1 MPSRSLKK
9 INFKMKRRDL
19 LKKVGIGV
27 GVLAVSPFT
36 ISLLQSCNNDP
47 SWNPNFFK
55 KGDIEFLNELSDL
68 IIPSSVE
75 IPGSKELNL
84 LRFVDIY
91 ISRVLSKEEQ
101 KTIYNAFDKFQLE
114 YLKSSSLSN
123 IDSKTLNSLLDYFFV
138 KNKSKH
144 DIWMSDFMNT
154 KESQSYIFLYSF
166 RELLVS
172 AFKTNE
178 YIGKNILVY
187 RPIPGEQRGCVD
199 LIETTNGR
207 AWTI

>member
-1 MPSRSLKK
+1 
-9 INFKMKRRDL
+9 MKRRDL
-19 LKKVGIGV
+19 LKKVGIGA
-27 GVLAVSPFT
+27 GGLAVSPFT

-75 IPGSKELNL
+75 IPGAKELKL

-91 ISRVLSKEEQ
+91 ISRVLSKGEQ
-101 KTIYNAFDKFQLE
+101 KTIYNTFDKFQLE

-144 DIWMSDFMNT
+144 DIWMNDFMNT

-199 LIETTNGR
+199 LIESTNGR

>member
-1 MPSRSLKK
+1 
-9 INFKMKRRDL
+9 MKRRDL

-75 IPGSKELNL
+75 IPGAKELKL

-91 ISRVLSKEEQ
+91 ISKVLSKGEQ

-138 KNKSKH
+138 KNR
-144 DIWMSDFMNT
+144 F
-154 KESQSYIFLYSF
+154 
-166 RELLVS
+166 
-172 AFKTNE
+172 
-178 YIGKNILVY
+178 
-187 RPIPGEQRGCVD
+187 PQR
-199 LIETTNGR
+199 
-207 AWTI
+207 

>member
-1 MPSRSLKK
+1 
-9 INFKMKRRDL
+9 MKRRDL
-19 LKKVGIGV
+19 LKKVGFGV
-27 GVLAVSPFT
+27 GALAVSPFT
-36 ISLLQSCNNDP
+36 ISLLQSCNKDF
-47 SWNPNFFK
+47 SWNPFFFK

-68 IIPSSVE
+68 IIPSSAK

-91 ISRVLSKEEQ
+91 ISKVLSKGEQ
-101 KTIYNAFDKFQLE
+101 KTIYNALDKFKLE

-138 KNKSKH
+138 KNKPKH
-144 DIWMSDFMNT
+144 DIWMNDFMST
-154 KESQSYIFLYSF
+154 EESQSYIFLYSL
-166 RELLVS
+166 RELLIS

-199 LIETTNGR
+199 LIEATNGR

>member
-27 GVLAVSPFT
+27 GALAISPFT

-55 KGDIEFLNELSDL
+55 KSDIEFLNELSDL

-91 ISRVLSKEEQ
+91 ISRVLSKGEQ

-144 DIWMSDFMNT
+144 DIWMNDFMNT

-199 LIETTNGR
+199 LIESTNGR

>member
-1 MPSRSLKK
+1 
-9 INFKMKRRDL
+9 MKRRDI
-19 LKKVGIGV
+19 LKIVGIGV
-27 GVLAVSPFT
+27 GALAVSPFT

-114 YLKSSSLSN
+114 YLKSSSLTN

-144 DIWMSDFMNT
+144 DIWMNDFMNT

-166 RELLVS
+166 RELLVT

>member
-1 MPSRSLKK
+1 
-9 INFKMKRRDL
+9 MKRRDL

-75 IPGSKELNL
+75 IPGAKELKL

-91 ISRVLSKEEQ
+91 ISRGLSKGEQ
-101 KTIYNAFDKFQLE
+101 KTIYNTLDKFQLE

-123 IDSKTLNSLLDYFFV
+123 IDSKTLNSLLDYFFI

-144 DIWMSDFMNT
+144 DIWMNDFMNT

-207 AWTI
+207 VWTI

>member
-1 MPSRSLKK
+1 
-9 INFKMKRRDL
+9 MKRRDL

-47 SWNPNFFK
+47 SWNPIFFK
-55 KGDIEFLNELSDL
+55 KDDIEFLNELSDL

-91 ISRVLSKEEQ
+91 ISRVLSKGEQ

-144 DIWMSDFMNT
+144 DIWMNDFMNT

>member
-1 MPSRSLKK
+1 
-9 INFKMKRRDL
+9 MKRRDL
-19 LKKVGIGV
+19 LKKVGFGV
-27 GVLAVSPFT
+27 GALAVSPFT
-36 ISLLQSCNNDP
+36 ISLLQSCNKDF
-47 SWNPNFFK
+47 SWNPFFFK

-68 IIPSSVE
+68 IIPSSAK

-91 ISRVLSKEEQ
+91 ISKVLSKGEK
-101 KTIYNAFDKFQLE
+101 KTIYNALDKFKLE

-138 KNKSKH
+138 KNKPKH
-144 DIWMSDFMNT
+144 DIWMNDFMST
-154 KESQSYIFLYSF
+154 EESQSYIFLYSL
-166 RELLVS
+166 RELLIS

-199 LIETTNGR
+199 LIEATNGR

>member
-1 MPSRSLKK
+1 
-9 INFKMKRRDL
+9 MKRRDL
-19 LKKVGIGV
+19 LKKVGFGV
-27 GVLAVSPFT
+27 GALAVSPFT
-36 ISLLQSCNNDP
+36 ISLLQSCNKDF
-47 SWNPNFFK
+47 SWNPIFFK

-68 IIPSSVE
+68 IIPSSAK

-91 ISRVLSKEEQ
+91 ISKVLSKGEK
-101 KTIYNAFDKFQLE
+101 KTIYNALDKFKLE

-138 KNKSKH
+138 KNKPKH
-144 DIWMSDFMNT
+144 DIWMNDFMST
-154 KESQSYIFLYSF
+154 EESQSYIFLYSL
-166 RELLVS
+166 RELLIS

-199 LIETTNGR
+199 LIEATNGR

>member
-1 MPSRSLKK
+1 
-9 INFKMKRRDL
+9 MKRRDL
-19 LKKVGIGV
+19 LKKVGFGV
-27 GVLAVSPFT
+27 GALAVSPFT
-36 ISLLQSCNNDP
+36 ISLLQSCNKDF
-47 SWNPNFFK
+47 SWNPIFFK

-68 IIPSSVE
+68 IIPSSAK

-91 ISRVLSKEEQ
+91 ISKVLSKGEQ
-101 KTIYNAFDKFQLE
+101 KTIYNALDKFKLE

-138 KNKSKH
+138 KNKPKH
-144 DIWMSDFMNT
+144 DIWMNDFMST
-154 KESQSYIFLYSF
+154 EESQSYIFLYSL
-166 RELLVS
+166 RELLIS

-199 LIETTNGR
+199 LIEVTNGR

>member
-75 IPGSKELNL
+75 IPGAKELKL

-91 ISRVLSKEEQ
+91 ISRVLSKGEQ
-101 KTIYNAFDKFQLE
+101 KTIYNTFDKFQLE

-144 DIWMSDFMNT
+144 DIWMNDFMNT

-207 AWTI
+207 VWTI

>member
-1 MPSRSLKK
+1 
-9 INFKMKRRDL
+9 MKRRDL

-75 IPGSKELNL
+75 IPGAKELKL

-91 ISRVLSKEEQ
+91 IFRVLSKGEQ
-101 KTIYNAFDKFQLE
+101 ETIYNAFNIFQLE

-123 IDSKTLNSLLDYFFV
+123 IDSKTLNSLLDYFFI

-144 DIWMSDFMNT
+144 DIWMNDFMNT

-207 AWTI
+207 VWTI

>member
-1 MPSRSLKK
+1 
-9 INFKMKRRDL
+9 MKRRDL
-19 LKKVGIGV
+19 LKKVGFGV
-27 GVLAVSPFT
+27 GALAVSPFT
-36 ISLLQSCNNDP
+36 VSLLQSCNKDF
-47 SWNPNFFK
+47 SWNPIFFK

-68 IIPSSVE
+68 IIPSSAK

-91 ISRVLSKEEQ
+91 ISKVLSKGEQ
-101 KTIYNAFDKFQLE
+101 KTIYNALDKFKLE

-138 KNKSKH
+138 KNKPKH
-144 DIWMSDFMNT
+144 DIWMNDFMST
-154 KESQSYIFLYSF
+154 EKSQSYIFLYSL
-166 RELLVS
+166 RELLIS

-199 LIETTNGR
+199 LIEATNGR

>member
-1 MPSRSLKK
+1 
-9 INFKMKRRDL
+9 MKRRDL

-75 IPGSKELNL
+75 IPGAKELKL

-91 ISRVLSKEEQ
+91 ISRVLSKGEQ
-101 KTIYNAFDKFQLE
+101 ETIYNAFNIFQLE

-144 DIWMSDFMNT
+144 DIWMNDFMNT

-207 AWTI
+207 VWTI

>member
-55 KGDIEFLNELSDL
+55 KADIEFLNELSDL

-75 IPGSKELNL
+75 IPGAKELKL

-91 ISRVLSKEEQ
+91 ISRVLSKGEQ
-101 KTIYNAFDKFQLE
+101 KTIYNTFDKFQLE

-144 DIWMSDFMNT
+144 DIWMNDFMNT

>member
-1 MPSRSLKK
+1 
-9 INFKMKRRDL
+9 MKRRDL
-19 LKKVGIGV
+19 LKKVGFGV
-27 GVLAVSPFT
+27 GALAVSPFT
-36 ISLLQSCNNDP
+36 ISLLQSCNKDF
-47 SWNPNFFK
+47 SWNPIFFK

-68 IIPSSVE
+68 IIPSSAK

-91 ISRVLSKEEQ
+91 ISKVLSKGEQ
-101 KTIYNAFDKFQLE
+101 KTIYNALDKFKLE

-138 KNKSKH
+138 KNKPKH
-144 DIWMSDFMNT
+144 DIWMNDFMST
-154 KESQSYIFLYSF
+154 EESQSYIFLYSL
-166 RELLVS
+166 RELLIS

-199 LIETTNGR
+199 LIETTNGK

>member
-55 KGDIEFLNELSDL
+55 KSDIEFLNELSDL

-75 IPGSKELNL
+75 IPGAKELKL

-91 ISRVLSKEEQ
+91 ISRVLSKGEQ
-101 KTIYNAFDKFQLE
+101 KTIYNTFDKFQLE

-144 DIWMSDFMNT
+144 DIWMNDFMNT
-154 KESQSYIFLYSF
+154 KESQSYTFLYSF

>member
-75 IPGSKELNL
+75 IPGAKELKL

-91 ISRVLSKEEQ
+91 ISKVLSKGEQ
-101 KTIYNAFDKFQLE
+101 KIIYNALDKFKLE

-123 IDSKTLNSLLDYFFV
+123 VDSKTLNSLLDYFFV

-144 DIWMSDFMNT
+144 DIWMNDFMNT

-207 AWTI
+207 VWTI

>member
-1 MPSRSLKK
+1 
-9 INFKMKRRDL
+9 MKRRDL
-19 LKKVGIGV
+19 LKKVGFGV
-27 GVLAVSPFT
+27 GALAVSPFT
-36 ISLLQSCNNDP
+36 ISLLQSCNKDF
-47 SWNPNFFK
+47 SWNPIFFK
-55 KGDIEFLNELSDL
+55 KGDIEFLNELSDS
-68 IIPSSVE
+68 IIPSSAK

-91 ISRVLSKEEQ
+91 ISKVLSKGEQ
-101 KTIYNAFDKFQLE
+101 KTIYNALDKFKLE

-138 KNKSKH
+138 KNKPKH
-144 DIWMSDFMNT
+144 DIWMNDFMST
-154 KESQSYIFLYSF
+154 EESQSYIFLYSL
-166 RELLVS
+166 RELLIS

>member
-75 IPGSKELNL
+75 IPGAKELKL

-91 ISRVLSKEEQ
+91 ISRVLSKGEQ
-101 KTIYNAFDKFQLE
+101 ETIYNAFDKFQLE

-123 IDSKTLNSLLDYFFV
+123 IDSKTLNSLLDYFFI

-144 DIWMSDFMNT
+144 DIWMNDFMNT

-187 RPIPGEQRGCVD
+187 RPIPGE
-199 LIETTNGR
+199 
-207 AWTI
+207 

>member
-1 MPSRSLKK
+1 
-9 INFKMKRRDL
+9 MKRRDL

-27 GVLAVSPFT
+27 GALAVSPFT

-75 IPGSKELNL
+75 IPGAKELKL

-91 ISRVLSKEEQ
+91 ITRVLSKGEQ

-144 DIWMSDFMNT
+144 DIWMNDFMNT

-172 AFKTNE
+172 AFTTNE
-178 YIGKNILVY
+178 YIGKNILVD

-207 AWTI
+207 VWTI

>member
-27 GVLAVSPFT
+27 GALAVSPFT

-55 KGDIEFLNELSDL
+55 KSDIEFLNELSDL

-187 RPIPGEQRGCVD
+187 RPIPGEQKGCVD

>member
-1 MPSRSLKK
+1 
-9 INFKMKRRDL
+9 MKRRDL

-27 GVLAVSPFT
+27 GALAVSPFT

-75 IPGSKELNL
+75 IPGAKELKL

-91 ISRVLSKEEQ
+91 ISRVLSKGEQ
-101 KTIYNAFDKFQLE
+101 ETIYNAFDKFQLE

-123 IDSKTLNSLLDYFFV
+123 IDPGYLIGPGDEVIIMLWGDTEINQK
-138 KNKSKH
+138 
-144 DIWMSDFMNT
+144 
-154 KESQSYIFLYSF
+154 YIQASIYVILKLPILY
-166 RELLVS
+166 
-172 AFKTNE
+172 
-178 YIGKNILVY
+178 
-187 RPIPGEQRGCVD
+187 
-199 LIETTNGR
+199 
-207 AWTI
+207 

>member
-1 MPSRSLKK
+1 
-9 INFKMKRRDL
+9 MKRRDL

-75 IPGSKELNL
+75 IPGAKELKL

-91 ISRVLSKEEQ
+91 IFRVLSKGEQ
-101 KTIYNAFDKFQLE
+101 ETIYNAFNIFQLE

-144 DIWMSDFMNT
+144 DIWMNDFMNT
-154 KESQSYIFLYSF
+154 NESQSYIFLYSF

-207 AWTI
+207 VWTI

>member
-27 GVLAVSPFT
+27 GALAVSPFT

-75 IPGSKELNL
+75 IPGAKELKL

-91 ISRVLSKEEQ
+91 IYRVLSKGEKE
-101 KTIYNAFDKFQLE
+101 TIYNAFDKFQLE

-144 DIWMSDFMNT
+144 DIWMNDFMNT
-154 KESQSYIFLYSF
+154 EESQSYIFLYSF

-207 AWTI
+207 VWTI

>member
-1 MPSRSLKK
+1 M
-9 INFKMKRRDL
+9 
-19 LKKVGIGV
+19 
-27 GVLAVSPFT
+27 
-36 ISLLQSCNNDP
+36 
-47 SWNPNFFK
+47 
-55 KGDIEFLNELSDL
+55 
-68 IIPSSVE
+68 
-75 IPGSKELNL
+75 
-84 LRFVDIY
+84 DIY
-91 ISRVLSKEEQ
+91 ISRVLSKGEQ
-101 KTIYNAFDKFQLE
+101 KTIYNTFDKFQLE

-199 LIETTNGR
+199 LIESTNGR

>member
-27 GVLAVSPFT
+27 GALAVSPFT

-75 IPGSKELNL
+75 IPGAKELKL

-91 ISRVLSKEEQ
+91 ISRVLSKGEQ
-101 KTIYNAFDKFQLE
+101 ETIYNAFDKFQLE

-187 RPIPGEQRGCVD
+187 RPIPGEHRGCVD

>member
-27 GVLAVSPFT
+27 GALAVSPFT

-91 ISRVLSKEEQ
+91 ISRVLSKGNKKQ
-101 KTIYNAFDKFQLE
+101 FIM
-114 YLKSSSLSN
+114 
-123 IDSKTLNSLLDYFFV
+123 LL
-138 KNKSKH
+138 
-144 DIWMSDFMNT
+144 
-154 KESQSYIFLYSF
+154 
-166 RELLVS
+166 
-172 AFKTNE
+172 TNF
-178 YIGKNILVY
+178 N
-187 RPIPGEQRGCVD
+187 
-199 LIETTNGR
+199 
-207 AWTI
+207 

>member
-1 MPSRSLKK
+1 
-9 INFKMKRRDL
+9 MKRRDL

-27 GVLAVSPFT
+27 GALAISPFT
-36 ISLLQSCNNDP
+36 ISLIQSCNNDP

-55 KGDIEFLNELSDL
+55 KSDIEFLNELSDL

-75 IPGSKELNL
+75 IPGAKELKL

-91 ISRVLSKEEQ
+91 ISRVLSKGEQ
-101 KTIYNAFDKFQLE
+101 KTIYNTFDKFQLE

-123 IDSKTLNSLLDYFFV
+123 IDSKTLNSLLDYFFI

-144 DIWMSDFMNT
+144 DIWTNDFMNT

>member
-27 GVLAVSPFT
+27 GALAVSPFT

-75 IPGSKELNL
+75 IPGAKELKL

-91 ISRVLSKEEQ
+91 ISRVLSKGEQ
-101 KTIYNAFDKFQLE
+101 ETIYNALDKFQLE

-123 IDSKTLNSLLDYFFV
+123 IDSKTLNSLLDYFFI

-144 DIWMSDFMNT
+144 DIWMNDFMNT

-187 RPIPGEQRGCVD
+187 SPIPGEHLGCVD

-207 AWTI
+207 VWTI

>member
-1 MPSRSLKK
+1 
-9 INFKMKRRDL
+9 MKRRDL
-19 LKKVGIGV
+19 LKKVGFGV
-27 GVLAVSPFT
+27 GALAVSPFT
-36 ISLLQSCNNDP
+36 ISLLQSCNKDF
-47 SWNPNFFK
+47 SWNPIFFK
-55 KGDIEFLNELSDL
+55 KGDIEFLNELSYL
-68 IIPSSVE
+68 IIPSSAK

-91 ISRVLSKEEQ
+91 ISKVLSKGEQ
-101 KTIYNAFDKFQLE
+101 KTIYNALDKFKLE

-138 KNKSKH
+138 KNKPKH
-144 DIWMSDFMNT
+144 DIWMNDFMST
-154 KESQSYIFLYSF
+154 EESQSYIFLYSL
-166 RELLVS
+166 RELLIS

-199 LIETTNGR
+199 LIEATNGR

>member
-1 MPSRSLKK
+1 M
-9 INFKMKRRDL
+9 
-19 LKKVGIGV
+19 
-27 GVLAVSPFT
+27 
-36 ISLLQSCNNDP
+36 
-47 SWNPNFFK
+47 
-55 KGDIEFLNELSDL
+55 
-68 IIPSSVE
+68 
-75 IPGSKELNL
+75 
-84 LRFVDIY
+84 DIY
-91 ISRVLSKEEQ
+91 ISRVLSKGEQ
-101 KTIYNAFDKFQLE
+101 KTIYNAFYKFQLE

-144 DIWMSDFMNT
+144 DIWMNDFMNT
-154 KESQSYIFLYSF
+154 KESQSYIFLHSF
-166 RELLVS
+166 RELLVN

>member
-1 MPSRSLKK
+1 
-9 INFKMKRRDL
+9 MKRRDL

-27 GVLAVSPFT
+27 GALAVSPFT

-55 KGDIEFLNELSDL
+55 KADIEFLNELSDL

-75 IPGSKELNL
+75 IPGAKELKL

-91 ISRVLSKEEQ
+91 ISRVLSKGEQ
-101 KTIYNAFDKFQLE
+101 KTIYNTFDKFQLE

-144 DIWMSDFMNT
+144 DIWINDFMDT